1 MKLMNLFVIGTIL
14 FGIACTDMQ
23 GQVELKTEQDSL
35 AYAIGMQWGKNLMV
49 DDLKLDSDVI
59 KAGLEDAYKE
69 SPKLTD
75 AQMQTILTNLQQELQ
90 DKRMKNQ
97 QQASSKNLEKANEF
111 LEKNKT
117 ADGVQT
123 TASGLQYKVL
133 KEGNGVSP
141 KATDNV
147 KVHYHGTLLDGKV
160 FDSSVERGQPAE
172 FPLNRVIPGWTEG
185 LQLMKKG
192 AKYRFFIPPGL
203 AYGAQGAGGAI
214 GPNSL
219 LIFDV
224 ELIDINPAKQ

>member
-1 MKLMNLFVIGTIL
+1 MKLMNLFVIGAIL

-35 AYAIGMQWGKNLMV
+35 AYAIGLQWGKNLMV

-69 SPKLTD
+69 APKLTD
-75 AQMQTILTNLQQELQ
+75 AEMQTILTNLQQKLQ
-90 DKRMKNQ
+90 DKRMKEQ
-97 QQASSKNLEKANEF
+97 QQASTNNLEKANQF

-117 ADGVQT
+117 AEGVKT

-192 AKYRFFIPPGL
+192 AKYRFYIPPGL
-203 AYGAQGAGGAI
+203 AYGAQGAGSI

-224 ELIDINPAKQ
+224 ELIDVNPAKQ

>member
-1 MKLMNLFVIGTIL
+1 MKLMNLFVIGAIL

-35 AYAIGMQWGKNLMV
+35 AYAIGLQWGKNLMV

-59 KAGLEDAYKE
+59 KAGLEDAYQE
-69 SPKLTD
+69 APKLTD
-75 AQMQTILTNLQQELQ
+75 AEMQTILTNLQQKLQ
-90 DKRMKNQ
+90 DKRMKEQ
-97 QQASSKNLEKANEF
+97 QQASSNNLEKANQF

-117 ADGVQT
+117 EEGVKT

-203 AYGAQGAGGAI
+203 AYGAQGAGSI

-224 ELIDINPAKQ
+224 ELIDVNPAKQ

>member
-49 DDLKLDSDVI
+49 DDLKLNSDVI

-69 SPKLTD
+69 APKLTD
-75 AQMQTILTNLQQELQ
+75 AEMQAILTNLQQKLQ
-90 DKRMKNQ
+90 DKRMKEQ
-97 QQASSKNLEKANEF
+97 QQASSKNLETANQF

-117 ADGVQT
+117 AEGVKT

-147 KVHYHGTLLDGKV
+147 KVHYHGTLIDGKV

-192 AKYRFFIPPGL
+192 AKYRFYIPPGL
-203 AYGAQGAGGAI
+203 AYGAQGAGSI

-224 ELIDINPAKQ
+224 ELIDVNPAKQ

>member
-1 MKLMNLFVIGTIL
+1 MKLMNLFVIGAIL

-35 AYAIGMQWGKNLMV
+35 AYAIGLQWGKNLMV

-59 KAGLEDAYKE
+59 KAGLEDAYQE
-69 SPKLTD
+69 APKLTD
-75 AQMQTILTNLQQELQ
+75 AEMQTILTNLQQKLQ
-90 DKRMKNQ
+90 DKRMKEQ
-97 QQASSKNLEKANEF
+97 QQASSNNLEKANQF

-117 ADGVQT
+117 AEGVKT

-192 AKYRFFIPPGL
+192 AKYRFYIPPGL
-203 AYGAQGAGGAI
+203 AYGAQGAGSI

-224 ELIDINPAKQ
+224 ELIDVNPAKQ

>member
-1 MKLMNLFVIGTIL
+1 MKLMNLFVIGAIL

-35 AYAIGMQWGKNLMV
+35 AYAIGLQWGKNLMV

-59 KAGLEDAYKE
+59 KAGLEDAYQE
-69 SPKLTD
+69 APKLTD
-75 AQMQTILTNLQQELQ
+75 AEMQTILTNLQQKLQ
-90 DKRMKNQ
+90 DKRMKEQ
-97 QQASSKNLEKANEF
+97 QQASSNNLEKANQF

-117 ADGVQT
+117 AEGVKT

-203 AYGAQGAGGAI
+203 AYGAQGAGSI

-224 ELIDINPAKQ
+224 ELIDVNPAKQ

>member
-49 DDLKLDSDVI
+49 DDLKLNSDVI

-69 SPKLTD
+69 APKLTD
-75 AQMQTILTNLQQELQ
+75 AEMQAILTNLQQKLQ
-90 DKRMKNQ
+90 DKRMKEQ
-97 QQASSKNLEKANEF
+97 QQASSKNLETANQF

-117 ADGVQT
+117 AEGVKT

-203 AYGAQGAGGAI
+203 AYGAQGAGSI

-224 ELIDINPAKQ
+224 ELIDVNPAKQ